1 MKNEAKRKRL
11 REEYE
16 RNRREIEK
24 KTERNREIL
33 KMQEEL
39 ENEDFLEIIR
49 FSKVTVEEMKELLI
63 QQHKLP
69 EEKPSGKSEKAV
81 SEAGGTIHD
90 GGEIRKNEET

>member
-24 KTERNREIL
+24 KTVRNREIL

-63 QQHKLP
+63 QQHKLL
-69 EEKPSGKSEKAV
+69 EEKPSGKEEKAKP
-81 SEAGGTIHD
+81 EAGGTTHD